1 MRKTL
6 IRALGM
12 AALMMGA
19 TVMPARADISTSMWA
34 FIEDDDIW
42 FRLTAEQPGTYWLAD
57 ILIQMGNGWA
67 FDGDASNVEIREVTP
82 TGTDRTSN
90 YSPAYQS
97 GGQLVLLSGQSQV
110 LASSALA
117 PIWIKAGLT
126 STGSNLSDVGY
137 VGDFY
142 RDDPQAAGEQ
152 PYIAI
157 PGSPDS
163 FGGRLAGS
171 TTVPEP
177 LSMVLLGS
185 GLAGLGAVRRRRKN
199 GVTPAV

>member
-1 MRKTL
+1 MT
-6 IRALGM
+6 
-12 AALMMGA
+12 ALMMGA
-19 TVMPARADISTSMWA
+19 SVMPARADISTSMWA

-57 ILIQMGNGWA
+57 ILIQMGGGWA
-67 FDGDASNVEIREVTP
+67 FDGDASNVEIREVTQ
-82 TGTDRTSN
+82 TGVDRTSN

-126 STGSNLSDVGY
+126 STGANLNDVEY

-142 RDDPQAAGEQ
+142 RDNPQEPGEQ
-152 PYIAI
+152 PYISRAG
-157 PGSPDS
+157 GSPDS
-163 FGGRLAGS
+163 FGGTLEGT